1 MFYMS
6 VESPASRGR
15 ILESAR
21 QEILAS
27 GVIGLRVS
35 AVAKSAKTSIP
46 LIYKYFGDRDGLL
59 TEVLGQIYLEFT
71 AEDITNSKMWLVK
84 NAGKSLSG
92 PEIIDL
98 FPNPFGE
105 HIRERRLWI
114 ARIVAASLDL
124 PKLRHKLEEI
134 HEEVDQEFDE
144 VIVEIHS
151 LIEDRKHLSPQVL
164 RSVFRGLSF
173 GHIFTEFNYD
183 NRPTDHEWRELI
195 IFLLKNT

>member
-1 MFYMS
+1 MS
-6 VESPASRGR
+6 VESPASQGR

-59 TEVLGQIYLEFT
+59 TEVLGQIYEEFT
-71 AEDITNSKMWLVK
+71 AEDTTNSKLWLVK

-92 PEIIDL
+92 PEIVDL

-105 HIRERRLWI
+105 HIRERRLWV
-114 ARIVAASLDL
+114 ARILAASLDL
-124 PKLRHKLEEI
+124 PKLHQKLEEI
-134 HEEVDQEFDE
+134 HEKIDREFDE
-144 VIVEIHS
+144 VIAEVHS
-151 LIEDRKHLSPQVL
+151 LIEDRKHFSPQVM
-164 RSVFRGLSF
+164 RSVLRGLSF

-183 NRPTDHEWRELI
+183 NRPTDQEWREFI

>member
-1 MFYMS
+1 MAS
-6 VESPASRGR
+6 EECWKITEWVE
-15 ILESAR
+15 I
-21 QEILAS
+21 
-27 GVIGLRVS
+27 V
-35 AVAKSAKTSIP
+35 
-46 LIYKYFGDRDGLL
+46 
-59 TEVLGQIYLEFT
+59 
-71 AEDITNSKMWLVK
+71 
-84 NAGKSLSG
+84 
-92 PEIIDL
+92 DL

-124 PKLRHKLEEI
+124 PKLRNKLEEI
-134 HEEVDQEFDE
+134 HEEVDREFDE

>member
-1 MFYMS
+1 MS
-6 VESPASRGR
+6 IESPASHGR

-46 LIYKYFGDRDGLL
+46 LIYKYFSDRDGLI
-59 TEVLGQIYLEFT
+59 TEVLGQIYEEFT
-71 AEDITNSKMWLVK
+71 SEDTTNSKLWLVK

-92 PEIIDL
+92 PEIVDL
-98 FPNPFGE
+98 FPNPFEE
-105 HIRERRLWI
+105 HIRQRRLWV
-114 ARIVAASLDL
+114 ARILAASLDL
-124 PKLRHKLEEI
+124 PKLHHKLEEI
-134 HEEVDQEFDE
+134 HEKIDREFDE
-144 VIVEIHS
+144 VIAEVHL
-151 LIEDRKHLSPQVL
+151 LIEDRKHFSPQVM

-183 NRPTDHEWRELI
+183 NRPTEKEWREFI

>member
-1 MFYMS
+1 MS
-6 VESPASRGR
+6 VESPASHGR

-59 TEVLGQIYLEFT
+59 TEVLGQIYEEFT
-71 AEDITNSKMWLVK
+71 AEDTTNSKLWLVK

-92 PEIIDL
+92 PEIVDL

-105 HIRERRLWI
+105 HIRERRLWV
-114 ARIVAASLDL
+114 ARILAASLDL
-124 PKLRHKLEEI
+124 PKLHQKLEEI
-134 HEEVDQEFDE
+134 HEKIDREFDE
-144 VIVEIHS
+144 VIAEAHS
-151 LIEDRKHLSPQVL
+151 LIEDTKHFSPQVM
-164 RSVFRGLSF
+164 RSIFRGLSF

-183 NRPTDHEWRELI
+183 NRPTDQEWRELI

>member
-1 MFYMS
+1 MS
-6 VESPASRGR
+6 VESPASQGR

-59 TEVLGQIYLEFT
+59 TEVLGQIYEEFT
-71 AEDITNSKMWLVK
+71 AEDVTNSKLWLVK

-92 PEIIDL
+92 PEIVDL

-105 HIRERRLWI
+105 HIRERRLWV
-114 ARIVAASLDL
+114 ARILAASLDL
-124 PKLRHKLEEI
+124 PKLHQKLEEI
-134 HEEVDQEFDE
+134 HEKIDREFDE
-144 VIVEIHS
+144 VTAEVHS
-151 LIEDRKHLSPQVL
+151 LIEDRKHFSPQVM
-164 RSVFRGLSF
+164 RSIFRGLSF

-183 NRPTDHEWRELI
+183 NRPTDQEWREFI

>member
-1 MFYMS
+1 MS
-6 VESPASRGR
+6 VESPASHGR

-59 TEVLGQIYLEFT
+59 TEVLGQIYEEFT
-71 AEDITNSKMWLVK
+71 AEDTTNSKLWLVK

-92 PEIIDL
+92 PEIVDL

-105 HIRERRLWI
+105 HIRQRRLWV
-114 ARIVAASLDL
+114 ARILAASLDL
-124 PKLRHKLEEI
+124 PKLHQKLEEI
-134 HEEVDQEFDE
+134 HEKIDREFDE

-151 LIEDRKHLSPQVL
+151 LIEDRKHFSPQVL

-183 NRPTDHEWRELI
+183 NRPTDQEWRALI

>member
-1 MFYMS
+1 MS
-6 VESPASRGR
+6 VESPASHGR

-59 TEVLGQIYLEFT
+59 TEVLGQIYDEFT
-71 AEDITNSKMWLVK
+71 AEDTRNSKLWLVK

-92 PEIIDL
+92 PELVDL

-105 HIRERRLWI
+105 HIRQRRLWV
-114 ARIVAASLDL
+114 ARILAASLDL
-124 PKLRHKLEEI
+124 PKLHQKLEEI
-134 HEEVDQEFDE
+134 HEKIDREFDE
-144 VIVEIHS
+144 VIAEVHS
-151 LIEDRKHLSPQVL
+151 LIEDRKHFSPQVM

-173 GHIFTEFNYD
+173 GHIFIEFNYD
-183 NRPTDHEWRELI
+183 NRPTDQEWRELI